1 MATPTNHLYKLI
13 INKKYEK
20 YWEEIGKNLENKK
33 VESISSQLKEL
44 YIKMISYNPNE
55 RPSIET
61 VIECINNI

>member
-1 MATPTNHLYKLI
+1 LI
-13 INKKYEK
+13 IKKNYEK
-20 YWEEIGKNLENKK
+20 YWKEIGKNLENKK
-33 VESISSQLKEL
+33 VESISPQLKEL